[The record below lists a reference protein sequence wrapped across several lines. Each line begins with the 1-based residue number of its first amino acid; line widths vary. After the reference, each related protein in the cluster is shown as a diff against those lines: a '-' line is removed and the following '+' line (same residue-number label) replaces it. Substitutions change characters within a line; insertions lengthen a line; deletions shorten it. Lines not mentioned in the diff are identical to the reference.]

1 MNALKFVCI
10 YIRDYRLTLQAVMK
24 RGQSIPPPSHLQFVQ
39 PTLGI
44 NSSSTYINNTT
55 VPPTQPSMGLATP
68 PITPTP
74 ASPIKKNLF
83 NISKF
88 QSAAKATAAIARP
101 VSTFKRVVLVRPV
114 SEKSVN
120 SGDDEEGGEE
130 GEGGEDNGGYK
141 SNINTGNNSP

>member
-1 MNALKFVCI
+1 
-10 YIRDYRLTLQAVMK
+10 
-24 RGQSIPPPSHLQFVQ
+24 
-39 PTLGI
+39 
-44 NSSSTYINNTT
+44 
-55 VPPTQPSMGLATP
+55 
-68 PITPTP
+68 
-74 ASPIKKNLF
+74 
-83 NISKF
+83 
-88 QSAAKATAAIARP
+88 